1 MPVLVDSNV
10 LIDAWDPAAEFHVW
24 AEREL
29 ARQSR
34 DGVLLINP
42 VVWTELSL
50 GFTTAPELDSRLS
63 LYGVRLMDL
72 PRESLFSAGRAF
84 RRHCALRRQAG
95 QELPRTP
102 LPDFFIGAHAEWAGL
117 AVVTRDAARFRTYFP
132 TVRVIA
138 PEPVA

>member
-10 LIDAWDPAAEFHVW
+10 LIDAWDPAAEFHAW

-34 DGVLLINP
+34 DDVLFINP
-42 VVWTELSL
+42 IVWTELSL
-50 GFTTAPELDSRLS
+50 GFAAATQLDSRLS
-63 LYGVRLMDL
+63 LYGVRLTDL
-72 PRESLFSAGRAF
+72 PRESLFAAGRAF

-95 QELPRTP
+95 RSSPRTP

-117 AVVTRDAARFRTYFP
+117 VVVTRDAARFRTYFP
-132 TVRVIA
+132 MVKVIA
-138 PEPVA
+138 PEPTV